1 MPGFYDS
8 PQVQKTSQ
16 HFKGMAQLVGAMF
29 PTLEWDLRKA
39 GYQINA
45 IQYVSITIYLVMLA
59 FIGCMVVFGVPVAA
73 TEKYVILPD
82 GEINTMIFWPFGLA
96 ISISAMVFFYSLY
109 APKIKISSRSRKID
123 KTLEFMLKD
132 MQVQLTAGVP
142 LFDTLVNISRG
153 QYGECS
159 TIADGIV
166 QEVQSGK
173 SVIDVLDEVGMWSPS
188 DYLRK
193 VLWQIVNAV
202 RSGADMVRALDA
214 IANDIRIEKENKI
227 KAYGQE
233 LNLWGLIY
241 LMAAV
246 IVPSMGVT
254 LLVILSS
261 FIGGNVIDESLFW
274 TIMVGLIIF
283 QVIFISFVSS
293 KRPEV

>member
-1 MPGFYDS
+1 MPGFYES
-8 PQVQKTSQ
+8 EQVQKTSTK
-16 HFKGMAQLVGAMF
+16 FKGPATLLSGMF

-39 GYQINA
+39 GYDANA
-45 IQYVSITIYLVMLA
+45 QQYLSITLYLATIA
-59 FIGCMVVFGVPVAA
+59 FIGGLLAFGVPVAV
-73 TEKYVILPD
+73 TEEQLLLPD
-82 GEINTMIFWPFGLA
+82 NQINTAILWPIGAGVGLA
-96 ISISAMVFFYSLY
+96 VLVFFYALY
-109 APKIKISSRSRKID
+109 APRIKINRRSRQID
-123 KTLEFMLKD
+123 KHLEYMLKD

-159 TIADGIV
+159 VIADGIV

-173 SVIDVLDEVGMWSPS
+173 AVIDVLDDVGMWSPS

-193 VLWQIVNAV
+193 VVWQIVNAV
-202 RSGADMVRALDA
+202 RSGSDMVRALDA
-214 IANDIRIEKENKI
+214 ISNDIRIQKENKI

-241 LMAAV
+241 LMVAV

-261 FIGGNVIDESLFW
+261 FMGGGVIDETLFW

-283 QVIFISFVSS
+283 QIIFITFVSS

>member
-8 PQVQKTSQ
+8 PKVQKISE
-16 HFKGMAQLVGAMF
+16 HFQGIAKLIGAMF

-39 GYQINA
+39 GYNVNSV
-45 IQYVSITIYLVMLA
+45 QYMSISIYLIMLA
-59 FIGCMVVFGVPVAA
+59 FIGGLIVFVVPAFAVVD
-73 TEKYVILPD
+73 EVVLPD
-82 GEINTMIFWPFGLA
+82 GGINVEIMYALGMSVAVSVL
-96 ISISAMVFFYSLY
+96 VFFYILY
-109 APKIKISSRSRKID
+109 APKVKISSRGRKID
-123 KTLEFMLKD
+123 KHLEYMLKD

-159 TIADGIV
+159 NIADGVV

-173 SVIDVLDEVGMWSPS
+173 SVIEVLDDVGMWSPS

-202 RSGADMVRALDA
+202 RSGSDMVRALEA
-214 IANDIRIEKENKI
+214 IAVDIRVEKENKI

-261 FIGGNVIDESLFW
+261 FIGGSVIDETMFW

-283 QVIFISFVSS
+283 QMVFISFVSS